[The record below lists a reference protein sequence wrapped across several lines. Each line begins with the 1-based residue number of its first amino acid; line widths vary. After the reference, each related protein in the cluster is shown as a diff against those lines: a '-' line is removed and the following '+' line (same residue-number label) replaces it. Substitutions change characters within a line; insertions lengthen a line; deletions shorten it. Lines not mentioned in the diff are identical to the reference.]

1 MLKLVITVT
10 CLSAV
15 AAIAEA
21 QSGDLTGQ
29 EIAALVA
36 GATIEID
43 TPVGSKLP
51 ISYTADGHLHG
62 QARQLALYLGAG
74 ADRGR
79 WWVASNQ
86 LCHAWEH
93 WFNSEPQC
101 LRLRRDGRK
110 LQWWRENGQHGT
122 AVLTAGVHIQTAA
135 VAAAAEHEAKLGSA
149 LATTLAA
156 PSQRLATALPAED
169 KADAGE
175 RSRTA
180 PEQAVTP
187 AAQEQAPSMRPAPPA
202 AKRAADPAYKVA
214 NVERDDVLNVRSGP
228 STEFDVIAAL
238 PPESR
243 GVTMTGACQLGW
255 CPVQHQS
262 TRGWV
267 NRTYLAIDGSL
278 LAISATPDN
287 SGHDNL
293 RGATPLPAAR
303 DPADAPRTCLT
314 PPARALLQRIEET
327 FGPVRLVST
336 CRRGAIIA
344 GTTRPSRHASGNAVD
359 FDAGARKAQIVEWLV
374 ANHHEGGTMTYADM
388 DHIHVDIG
396 PHFVSIAGGLHWAS
410 WRNTEPH
417 FPIRVGPT
425 NASN

>member
-15 AAIAEA
+15 VAIAKA
-21 QSGDLTGQ
+21 RSADLTGD
-29 EIAALVA
+29 EISALVA
-36 GATIEID
+36 GATVEIG
-43 TPVGSKLP
+43 TPLGSKLP
-51 ISYTADGHLHG
+51 VSYAADGRLNG
-62 QARQLALYLGAG
+62 QARQLALYLGA
-74 ADRGR
+74 AEDTGR
-79 WWVASNQ
+79 WWVISDQ
-86 LCHAWEH
+86 LCHKWDH

-110 LQWWRENGQHGT
+110 IQWWRDTGEHGT
-122 AVLTAGVHIQTAA
+122 AALTTVPAA
-135 VAAAAEHEAKLGSA
+135 VASAAEGRKLNSA
-149 LATTLAA
+149 LATMAA
-156 PSQRLATALPAED
+156 PSQRLAPPLPAEA
-169 KADAGE
+169 KPDAGE
-175 RSRTA
+175 RTRT
-180 PEQAVTP
+180 
-187 AAQEQAPSMRPAPPA
+187 AQEQAVAPAANEPANSMPAPPA
-202 AKRAADPAYKVA
+202 TKRATDPAYKVA

-228 STEFDVIAAL
+228 STEFDVIGAL
-238 PPESR
+238 PPGSR
-243 GVTMTGACQLGW
+243 GVAMTGSCQSGW

-267 NRTYLAIDGSL
+267 NRTYLAITTL
-278 LAISATPDN
+278 LAISVTPDN
-287 SGHDNL
+287 SSHGNV
-293 RGATPLPAAR
+293 RGAVPSTALR
-303 DPADAPRTCLT
+303 DPADAPRSCLT
-314 PPARALLQRIEET
+314 PPARALLERIEET

-410 WRNTEPH
+410 WRNTEPQ
-417 FPIRVGPT
+417 FPVRIGRT
-425 NASN
+425 NTSD

>member
-15 AAIAEA
+15 VAIAKA
-21 QSGDLTGQ
+21 RSADLTGD
-29 EIAALVA
+29 EISALVA
-36 GATIEID
+36 GATVEIG
-43 TPVGSKLP
+43 TPLGSKLP
-51 ISYTADGHLHG
+51 VSYAADGRLNGH
-62 QARQLALYLGAG
+62 ARQLALYLGAA
-74 ADRGR
+74 ADTGR
-79 WWVASNQ
+79 WWVASDQ
-86 LCHAWEH
+86 LCHQWDH

-101 LRLRRDGRK
+101 LRLRRDGQK
-110 LQWWRENGQHGT
+110 IQWWSENGQHGI
-122 AVLTAGVHIQTAA
+122 AVLTAARVPSAA
-135 VAAAAEHEAKLGSA
+135 VAAAAGSDGKLSSA
-149 LATTLAA
+149 LATTAAA
-156 PSQRLATALPAED
+156 PSQRLATPLPAEA

-175 RSRTA
+175 RT
-180 PEQAVTP
+180 
-187 AAQEQAPSMRPAPPA
+187 AQEQAGTPAAKEQANSMPPPA
-202 AKRAADPAYKVA
+202 AKHAADPAYKVA

-228 STEFDVIAAL
+228 SAEFDVIGAL
-238 PPESR
+238 PPGSR
-243 GVTMTGACQLGW
+243 GVTMTGVCQSGW

-267 NRTYLAIDGSL
+267 NRTYLAIDEPL
-278 LAISATPDN
+278 LAISVTPDN
-287 SGHDNL
+287 SSHGNV
-293 RGATPLPAAR
+293 RGAVPSTALR
-303 DPADAPRTCLT
+303 EPADAPGSCLT
-314 PPARALLQRIEET
+314 PPARALLERIEET